1 MNTIHLTTLT
11 DSNFLIPT
19 IVMMTSARET
29 MAPDSHYHFHLFH
42 SNLEPWQIDAF
53 RQLETDHF
61 TVTIRQLHESDNQF
75 THLPNCGRHGQ
86 AALMR
91 LNLPNLLRD
100 IDKVIY
106 LDGDIIVTKDLAELY
121 DTPLGDH
128 PLAAVEEP
136 EGPNPVKYHEN
147 IPSNS
152 YFNTGVMV
160 MGLARMRDEN
170 LIQQFLDNAP
180 TVIQFWQCADQDI
193 INYTCANRI
202 LPLHPKYN
210 YLPDLFRWRP
220 GLTVDGFNA
229 VHHTDYASIA
239 ALQADS
245 VIIHLAG
252 GAGSRPWQRSNGLY
266 SPLWLD
272 YFLQSPLHN
281 CNLLLN
287 DPHQSETNKLKTQY
301 SELKKN
307 IEEHQ
312 TITARLQTQADHL
325 LRCAEE
331 LSAQNERNEK
341 AQKEQGKQIS
351 QIEADFNVF
360 REQIL
365 RLTQHYKNIQDTQQT
380 LQASL
385 DRLNE
390 GLQSLQ
396 TPNHT
401 LKLGFGRYL
410 PMLSIHSSYDPA
422 TQRVSKQV
430 KLFGCVPFLSAK
442 GYPYKLHWHLFGF
455 IPIWRSLLMQN

>member
-42 SNLEPWQIDAF
+42 SDLESWQIDAF

-106 LDGDIIVTKDLAELY
+106 LDGDIIVTKDLAALY

-210 YLPDLFRWRP
+210 YLPDLFRWYSA
-220 GLTVDGFNA
+220 LTIDDFNA
-229 VHHTDYASIA
+229 THHTNYTSIA

-252 GAGSRPWQRSNGLY
+252 GAGRRPWQRSNGLY
-266 SPLWLD
+266 SPLWLN

-301 SELKKN
+301 SDLRKS

-312 TITARLQTQADHL
+312 NIVSQLQDNLDIA
-325 LRCAEE
+325 
-331 LSAQNERNEK
+331 N
-341 AQKEQGKQIS
+341 KQITH
-351 QIEADFNVF
+351 
-360 REQIL
+360 
-365 RLTQHYKNIQDTQQT
+365 LTQYNKSLQDIQRT

-385 DRLNE
+385 GRLNE
-390 GLQSLQ
+390 ELQSLQ
-396 TPNHT
+396 PPNHT
-401 LKLGFGRYL
+401 LKLGLGRYL
-410 PMLSIHSSYDPA
+410 PLLSIHSSYDPT

-430 KLFGCVPFLSAK
+430 KLFGCVPFLFAK
-442 GYPYKLHWHLFGF
+442 GYPHKLHWHLFGF
-455 IPIWRSLLMQN
+455 IPIWRSQLLTGEL